1 MKIDRDKKGLSNF
14 TPLKKAEVHEVQRKA
29 SSNFEQELTFKQEG
43 QAQFIMQELLGEID
57 KVNQRLS
64 KSLTI
69 NDLMTYKKLVKNF
82 LKEASNQAFLL
93 DKHRGRSRRGRSIL
107 VTIKT
112 IDAEVEEMIDD
123 FLKNKAAPTE
133 VLEQLDKIRG
143 MLVDLMI

>member
-57 KVNQRLS
+57 KVNQRLG

>member
-1 MKIDRDKKGLSNF
+1 MKIDRDKKGLSSYS
-14 TPLKKAEVHEVQRKA
+14 PLKKTDIHEIHRK
-29 SSNFEQELTFKQEG
+29 SPSNFEQELSFRQEG
-43 QAQFIMQELLGEID
+43 QAQYIMQELLGEID
-57 KVNQRLS
+57 KVNQRLN

-82 LKEASNQAFLL
+82 LKEASNQAFIL

-107 VTIKT
+107 ITIKT
-112 IDAEVEEMIDD
+112 IDAEVEGMIDD
-123 FLKNKAAPTE
+123 FLRNKTAPTE

>member
-57 KVNQRLS
+57 KVNQRLR